1 MDISKTEKVTITISL
16 NEKEAEWLKTLMQ
29 NPLYDEED
37 KRDQEMRKTF
47 WDVLNSMGISNP
59 V

>member
-1 MDISKTEKVTITISL
+1 MDMSKTEEVTITISL

-47 WDVLNSMGISNP
+47 WDVLNSMEISNP